1 MANATDLLKLF
12 QEGRITQDQLATGM
26 MNLQERSGRENLRK
40 STSEVTQRLMGSY
53 GPDNP
58 EFTPAGPG
66 GDIGGAITSKLP
78 TGPQIAGSLGGGAA
92 AVATGGTALPLLP
105 ALMGMA
111 GGAMSKTPG
120 DAAKAT
126 LLGGLG
132 NLLPTQGAS
141 RAVQAL
147 KGALAG
153 GSASV
158 AGDEAKS
165 LVDNGNLSLGAID
178 PVGLVAGAGLGAVA
192 GGAGARPAG
201 ALSPKE
207 EQIAALYDQ
216 HADYR
221 KFGKEVAKMENN
233 GKFLKNDAT
242 DIQKSAQEAAAK
254 AREVTKALR
263 DRARETHDMRQAQ
276 YLSDIHAASTAKNST
291 QEALDQAMQ
300 ELTSHQADMTAA
312 ENAHIQAAKKLAA
325 ENLKAGRNP
334 DGTTISK
341 NNPTSQDIKA
351 KEKLL
356 ESIASEIKKDPN
368 TPVLQ
373 SYYERTAKELE
384 GMRARAPKPFEYPE
398 FEHPP
403 EVLKTE
409 ENLMNQV
416 QKLQD
421 ELDTHK
427 DAYEQATAGRLA
439 HKANVP
445 RRASTL
451 SVPQSQFDEVE
462 KALEEAD
469 KIREAARLARQK
481 VLTHEAHLKAAKN
494 RHIDREPEQDLPN
507 SNPLGKLA
515 AVLSL
520 NPYQTGGAFTKPVGR
535 AMKIASILAPG
546 IQGKAPEATAPGM
559 LKQFLVDKLG
569 ANVAKSLPDIPLESE
584 YIRNK
589 LGIPLQDSSQE

>member
-1 MANATDLLKLF
+1 MANIQDLLAALNAK
-12 QEGRITQDQLATGM
+12 EITPDEFKRGM
-26 MNLQERSGRENLRK
+26 MRLPANPGASHNDPEENNIRGRVMRE
-40 STSEVTQRLMGSY
+40 MAGS

-58 EFTPAGPG
+58 DFTPAGPG
-66 GDIGGAITSKLP
+66 GDIGGATTSKLP
-78 TGPQIAGSLGGGAA
+78 TGPQIAGALGGGAA
-92 AVATGGTALPLLP
+92 AVATGGASLPLTAPLL
-105 ALMGMA
+105 AMA

-126 LLGGLG
+126 VLGGLG

-153 GSASV
+153 GASSV
-158 AGDEAKS
+158 VGDEAKS

-178 PVGLVAGAGLGAVA
+178 PVGLAAGTGLGAIA
-192 GGAGARPAG
+192 GGVGARPAG

-207 EQIAALYDQ
+207 EQVANLYGQ

-233 GKFLKNDAT
+233 GKFLKNEAT

-254 AREVTKALR
+254 AREVTKALK

-276 YLSDIHAASTAKNST
+276 YLSDAHAAATAKNST
-291 QEALDQAMQ
+291 QESLDQAMQ

-312 ENAHIQAAKKLAA
+312 ENAHIQAAKKLAT

-334 DGTTISK
+334 DGTIISK
-341 NNPTSQDIKA
+341 NNPTPQDILA

-384 GMRARAPKPFEYPE
+384 GMRARAPKPFEVPE

-409 ENLMNQV
+409 ENLMNRV

-427 DAYEQATAGRLA
+427 DAYEQAVAGRLA

-451 SVPQSQFDEVE
+451 SVPQSQFAEAE
-462 KALEEAD
+462 QALAEAD
-469 KIREAARLARQK
+469 KAQEAARLARQK
-481 VLTHEAHLKAAKN
+481 VLSHNEQLRAAKN
-494 RHIDREPEQDLPN
+494 RHIDMEPEQDLPETN
-507 SNPLGKLA
+507 ALGKLSA
-515 AVLSL
+515 LLSI
-520 NPYQTGGAFTKPVGR
+520 NPRLTGGSYTKPAG
-535 AMKIASILAPG
+535 AIMKIASILAPG
-546 IQGKAPEATAPGM
+546 SLGKAPEAVPPGI
-559 LKQFLVDKLG
+559 LKQLLVDKLG
-569 ANVAKSLPDIPLESE
+569 ANAGQALPATPIAAGYMNPEQ
-584 YIRNK
+584 
-589 LGIPLQDSSQE
+589 PQE